1 MNKLI
6 SAAALVISLTAGSAM
21 GAAGNGAYGHQSM
34 EGSVHNSTFETTVL
48 EATALNIR
56 SEEDFKSEKSASVPA
71 FWGEFEARGSQF

>member
-6 SAAALVISLTAGSAM
+6 SATAFVFSLTAGTAM
-21 GAAGNGAYGHQSM
+21 AAVGNGEYGHQSM
-34 EGSVHNSTFETTVL
+34 EGNVNNSTFDTTVL